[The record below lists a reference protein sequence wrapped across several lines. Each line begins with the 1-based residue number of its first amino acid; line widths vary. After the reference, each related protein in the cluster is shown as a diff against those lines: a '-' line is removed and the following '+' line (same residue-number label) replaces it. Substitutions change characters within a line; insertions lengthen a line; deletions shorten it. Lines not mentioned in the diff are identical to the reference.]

1 MSTPRVPGQSSGR
14 YLAFDLGDQCFAVD
28 VSKVEVVLESAKI
41 TRVPKAQSYL
51 RGVINFR
58 GSVIPVAD
66 LKTRFGEGRTELGE
80 GSRIIVLK
88 ARVGSDDLL
97 IGVLAD
103 GVREVIDMDSSKVE
117 RPPQFG
123 FQLDESIIEGVGQKG
138 SEFIVILNIDEA
150 LRPSGMPKELSTE
163 ER

>member
-1 MSTPRVPGQSSGR
+1 MSAHVVPAQGSGR

-28 VSKVEVVLESAKI
+28 VSKVHVVLESAKI
-41 TRVPKAQSYL
+41 TRVPKARSFL

-66 LKTRFGEGRTELGE
+66 LKTRFGEGRTVLGE
-80 GSRIIVLK
+80 GSRIIVLN
-88 ARVGSDDLL
+88 ARVGPDDLV

-103 GVREVIDMDSSKVE
+103 SVREVIDLDSSKVE

-123 FQLDESIIEGVGQKG
+123 FQLDESIIEGVGRKG
-138 SEFIVILNIDEA
+138 TEFIVILNIDEA
-150 LRPSGMPKELSTE
+150 LNPSGTPKERSAE